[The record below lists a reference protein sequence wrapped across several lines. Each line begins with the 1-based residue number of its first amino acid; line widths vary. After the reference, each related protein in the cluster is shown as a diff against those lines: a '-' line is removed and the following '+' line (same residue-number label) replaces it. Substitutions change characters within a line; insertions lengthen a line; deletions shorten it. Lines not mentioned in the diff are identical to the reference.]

1 MNVYDFDGTIYYPDC
16 AISFALWCMNRH
28 PSLWFTFFPKALKS
42 MIGHK
47 LGKVPRYVM
56 ERTFFSFLCKV
67 DDFDEQIEKF
77 WDKHEKRVSA
87 WYLAQK
93 KPDDL
98 IISASPKCIIE
109 PIDQGF
115 PEIEN
120 FYSDSLADTPMA
132 LCAEKAHLITD
143 KAQKVNDWPK
153 LDVETLKKVHEKIDS
168 GWSVHL

>member
-87 WYLAQK
+87 CISLRKSPTISSSA
-93 KPDDL
+93 L
-98 IISASPKCIIE
+98 LRSASSSRSPN
-109 PIDQGF
+109 G
-115 PEIEN
+115 
-120 FYSDSLADTPMA
+120 SA
-132 LCAEKAHLITD
+132 
-143 KAQKVNDWPK
+143 
-153 LDVETLKKVHEKIDS
+153 
-168 GWSVHL
+168 